1 MDFLQLLR
9 DDIKEG
15 LAKTPQAFRER
26 HTRWIQG
33 QEHAGGGFKNRRGN
47 PELYYSTF
55 ALRSLSALNALT
67 PEIAARSADFLL
79 RLRKERGGAFGD
91 AVSAASW
98 WDAFALCEE
107 VLGPRLSETERIELT
122 RLTHARL
129 GFLQRDDGGWAK
141 TALEGNG
148 SLYHTF
154 LTACAYFRMGGSVPE
169 TEKLRGFLKNLDQPN
184 GGFFENKY
192 SKRAGTNGTAAG
204 VGLSLLLTASG
215 VAGRFA
221 TWTGLAEKL
230 MPLAAKGLAHH
241 AAFVKSM
248 HGEEGGFYAM
258 PNAPMTDLLSTF
270 TGLFTL
276 KMLGQ
281 SDAKLTARA
290 LAYAR
295 SLEDPEG
302 GYVGFALE
310 SLADCEYTF
319 YGLGVE
325 SIAHAAGGTA

>member
-9 DDIKEG
+9 DDVRAG
-15 LAKTPQAFRER
+15 LARTPAEYREK
-26 HTRWIQG
+26 HARWIAA
-33 QEHAGGGFKNRRGN
+33 QEHPNGGFKNRRGN
-47 PELYYSTF
+47 AELYYTTF
-55 ALRSLSALNALT
+55 SLRSLSALNVLT
-67 PEIAARSADFLL
+67 PEIAKRTADFLL

-91 AVSAASW
+91 AVSAGSW

-107 VLGPRLSETERIELT
+107 VLGPQITKPERIELT

-154 LTACAYFRMGGSVPE
+154 LTACTYFRMGSEMPD
-169 TEKLRGFLKNLDQPN
+169 TEKLRGFLKSLEQPG
-184 GGFFENKY
+184 GGFFENKF

-204 VGLSLLLTASG
+204 VALTLLLTASG
-215 VAGRFA
+215 AVGRFA
-221 TWTGLAEKL
+221 SWTGLAEKL
-230 MPLAAKGLAHH
+230 MPLAVKDLAHH
-241 AAFVKSM
+241 AAFVKTMFS
-248 HGEEGGFYAM
+248 EEGGFYAM
-258 PNAPMTDLLSTF
+258 PSAPIADLLSTY

-281 SDAKLTARA
+281 SDPKITARA

-295 SLEDPEG
+295 GMEDEAG
-302 GYVGFALE
+302 GYAGFALE
-310 SLADCEYTF
+310 TIVDCEYTF

-325 SIAHAAGGTA
+325 SIASSTA